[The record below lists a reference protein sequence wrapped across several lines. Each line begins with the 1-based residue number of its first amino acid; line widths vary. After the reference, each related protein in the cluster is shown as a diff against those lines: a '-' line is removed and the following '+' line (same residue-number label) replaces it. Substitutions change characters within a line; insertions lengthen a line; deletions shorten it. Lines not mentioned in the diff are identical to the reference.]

1 MNNKNSSSRRNVLN
15 ELKLS
20 FMKIKE
26 NYKYIKAL
34 SNEGEDVIGA
44 GQWLLDN
51 IYLIEKE
58 YKTTKK
64 NMPKEY
70 FEDLNEV
77 TFNNENSPRIF
88 FLARKMLNENNMN
101 VTEEECINF
110 ILKNNK
116 KLTMGELWAFPLMLR
131 ASIIISLSN
140 ITENLKEIYSDK
152 LNGKKL
158 AYKIIS
164 DKEHKDSDEYYEI
177 IKKSTFNFNNQLYK
191 VLKDNSYE
199 DENLYS
205 ILKLNL
211 IENSSDKCVMKNKLL
226 ESKLELEISLLINS
240 IREID
245 SINWRRFFEETSM
258 VEKIL
263 KNDPNNIYNRMD
275 FESKDYYR
283 HKIEKISKLNNID
296 EILIAEKLIFLAKKA
311 SDLGKCDFKRHIG
324 YYLIDDGIKYLNEV
338 LEITNKINN
347 KMNFKSFFVINV
359 LGTLFLILIT
369 LFMGNLL
376 GANYN
381 LGQYILAA
389 VILLIPSSEVVVTL
403 INLVVS
409 KSVEVRHVPKLEL
422 NSISSE
428 QKTIVIVPTIV
439 NSIKDIHKLLEKLE
453 VAYLANKEDNLYFAI
468 LADFKDSKEEL
479 NDYEKEINLK
489 AIRETETL
497 NIKYCKGDE
506 DDKFFFFNRKRV
518 YNPHEGVFMGK
529 ERKRGKIM
537 EFIAL
542 LKGSKNHTYN
552 VISSNIDCI
561 RDAKYIVTLDTDTF
575 LTRGVIKK
583 LIGAMSHPLNKPFCK
598 EGIVKRGYTIMQP
611 KVSIS
616 LESKNKSKFSKIFG
630 GDSGVDGY
638 STAYSDTYQD
648 LFAEGSFTG
657 KGIIDI
663 NVFYNVLKDE
673 IPENRVLSHDLLEGC
688 YVRSA
693 LVTDCEFID
702 NYPSTYIS
710 STKRLHRWVRGDWQ
724 LISWMFSKKLSA
736 LSRWKI
742 FDNLR
747 RSLLA
752 PSILIGII
760 ITLLSLNRGIEIT
773 ILLFLAIATPLLFT
787 VTDFVVTPKNKLIGT
802 LKSFKEVILI
812 ISFIPYQTYIMVG
825 AICKALFRL
834 LISKNNLLEWQ
845 TAEDAE
851 NTVKDSIGYYYRN
864 MWFSVL
870 AGGLFIVFGF
880 NSSFTLGGLMTVIS
894 ILWLFAPLIA
904 FNISTSI
911 KEEKDELTRGERNYL
926 RCISRRIWAYYE
938 DFVNEENNY
947 LAPDN
952 YQEKPYKGVAHRTS
966 PTNIGMGLISNIVA
980 YDLGYI
986 SLGEVIKRLELIIEG
1001 MNKLT
1006 KYKGHYF
1013 NWYDTKTC
1021 TPLWPRYIS
1030 TVDSGN
1036 LLGYLWIIK
1045 ETLIEYKNNPLIRE
1059 EEVLSL
1065 VDTYNILGIDYS
1077 NNLNVSNNL
1086 KDEDYI
1092 KILKQQLQYIKLI
1105 KEESTDREEEFKY
1118 WLNKLEKEIE
1128 NKIKYSEYIY
1138 GDINKILFEYLKK
1151 ENPSL
1156 IEFKREIKKIE
1167 RLSEDDS
1174 NKVLEEKVKQL
1185 DVFEKKI
1192 DDLIEKIEVIMSEM
1206 DFKILYSKDRGLFSI
1221 GYNVEENSLGN
1232 SYYDLLASESR
1243 VASFLSIARNE
1254 VDTSHWFK
1262 LGRAM
1267 TNAYRGMSLVS
1278 WSGTMFE
1285 YFMPNLIMKS
1295 FEETLLDKT
1304 YKSVIKAQIAFAKKK
1319 NVPWGISESAYYKFD
1334 IGEVYQ
1340 YKAFGIPEIG
1350 LKRGL
1355 EDDLVIS
1362 PYSTLMV
1369 LPCIK
1374 EKSIEN
1380 LRNLESLGAVG
1391 RYGFIEAIDFTGKRD
1406 NKIKGHMYKGKEV
1419 RCYMVHHLGMSL
1431 LALDNILN
1439 NNILKQRF
1447 HNIKE
1452 VKATEILLKEK
1463 IPKYITFERN
1473 EDIAINREYIECED
1487 FTPRRFNSSTNKN
1500 QEVLLLSNGNFS
1512 TMITLQGSGYSKEGN
1527 NLLYRWKGDSTVDN
1541 SGLFLYIKNLNSNE
1555 YWSATFEPC
1564 RNDCEET
1571 DIEFSVDKAKFT
1583 KRCGSIKSEME
1594 VVVSSEDS
1602 IDIRKLK
1609 LKNVGEKGISIE
1621 VTSYMEVTLTTM
1633 EADTAHPSFSNLFIQ
1648 TEFDESTKTVIGKR
1662 RARVKDGKVP
1672 YIFHKPICDYEFE
1685 GVMSYETSRMNFIGR
1700 NRDLD
1705 KPLALDNNNSLKN
1718 TVGTV
1723 LDPIISTRVRL
1734 NLEPNEEKIIYF
1746 ITGTASERD
1755 EVIKLSREY
1764 SNIKKL
1770 ENEFNTYSRFMQVE
1784 LKNLAITSA
1793 QANIYQ
1799 SLASYILF
1807 LNNERKD
1814 REFYIRNINKHQ
1826 KDLWAFGISGDIK
1839 IIMLLVNS
1847 DEDINLVRSIIKM
1860 HKYFKNKG
1868 VKTDLVIYNNEES
1881 SYEMP
1886 LQREILEEINVLSGE
1901 EILNK
1906 QGGIY
1911 LHNKSTMNEDIRD
1924 FLIGISS
1931 IFIDSTKGNILT
1943 QLKEQQFLNKKN
1955 DKYTY
1960 KEKYKYK
1967 KIIENKNKISMYN
1980 ELKNKLDF
1988 FNGYGGFDKED
1999 KGYVIVLRENNN
2011 TPAPWI
2017 NVISNE
2023 RFGFHTSEVG
2033 SMHTWCENSRENKIT
2048 PWNNDIVKD
2057 SLGEAIYIRDNND
2070 LKYFSI
2076 TPEPVRNDGEYIIK
2090 HSFGYSSYSHTV
2102 NNIRGNMI
2110 VFAPKGERVKI
2121 QKIILENI
2129 DNIDKN
2135 LSVYYYAQLVLGV
2148 LNYQTARYISTYNR
2162 GNYIYGQ
2169 NPYSEYFGNLK
2180 AYLTIIGGENISFTC
2195 DRKEFIGIS
2204 GSLESP
2210 NGLQEDKLSGAC
2222 GSSFDPCLVTKCD
2235 ITLKPGEKKE
2245 LIVLLGEEESEEK
2258 IECLI
2263 EKYEYIENVNDELNN
2278 IKEYWGDFLGNIQVK
2293 TKDESMN
2300 YLLNGWLLYQNYS
2313 CRYLA
2318 RTAFYQSGGAY
2329 GFRDQLQDSMS
2340 LGIIN
2345 SSITKDQIIRSAS
2358 RQYLEGDVQHWWHP
2372 IINSGIR
2379 TKFSDDLLWLPFVTA
2394 EYIEITGDY
2403 NILNESVP
2411 YLEDE
2416 PLKGDEDER
2425 YTIVNQSNKEG
2436 TIYEHCIKAIEKSLK
2451 FGKHNIPLMG
2461 SGDWNDGMST
2471 VGNKGKG
2478 ESVWLGWFIYKILV
2492 GFDDICNYMKDDEK
2506 VNRYRE
2512 MREFIREN
2520 IEKNAWDGG
2529 WYRRA
2534 YFDDGTPLGSR
2545 ENGECQI
2552 DSLAQSWSVISGGGK
2567 LERAKE
2573 AMEAVDKNLVDKDL
2587 ALIKLLTPPFEKSK
2601 EEPGYIKG
2609 YVAGVR
2615 ENGGQYTHAATW
2627 VILALTKLGMGD
2639 KAVKYFNMI
2648 NPINHGLTELDCRRY
2663 KLEPYV
2669 MAADVYVREP
2679 HGGRGGWSWY
2689 TGTASWMYK
2698 VGLENI
2704 LGFKIYKGIGYKISP
2719 CIPSD
2724 WDGFEIKINNKSEK
2738 YNIKIKKSFKNK
2750 IIINGKEIEGDLI
2763 PKNLGD
2769 VSIEVY
2775 YKDIKN

>member
-1 MNNKNSSSRRNVLN
+1 MNNKNSSSRKNVLN

-20 FMKIKE
+20 FMKIKDTH
-26 NYKYIKAL
+26 KYIKAL
-34 SNEGEDVIGA
+34 SNEGEKIIGS

-58 YKTTKK
+58 YKTIKK

-70 FEDLNEV
+70 FENLKEV
-77 TFNNENSPRIF
+77 TLNNEKSPRVF
-88 FLARKMLNENNMN
+88 FLAKNMLSESKGK
-101 VTEEECINF
+101 VTEEGCIKF

-131 ASIIISLSN
+131 ASIIINLSN
-140 ITENLKEIYSDK
+140 ITENLKEIHTDK
-152 LNGKKL
+152 LNAKRL

-164 DKEHKDSDEYYEI
+164 EKEISDDYFEI
-177 IKKSTFNFNNQLYK
+177 INKSSLNFNKELYK

-199 DENLYS
+199 NESLYKTLK
-205 ILKLNL
+205 LKLNEYYVD
-211 IENSSDKCVMKNKLL
+211 ENIIMNTLL
-226 ESKLELEISLLINS
+226 EASLEEGVSSLINS

-245 SINWRRFFEETSM
+245 CINWKRFFEETSM

-263 KNDPNNIYNRMD
+263 MEDSDNIYNNMD

-283 HKIEKISKLNNID
+283 HKIEKIARNNNID
-296 EILIAEKLIFLAKKA
+296 EILVAEKLVFLAKRAKE
-311 SDLGKCDFKRHIG
+311 SGKYNFRRHVG
-324 YYLIDDGIKYLNEV
+324 YYLIDDGVKYLNET
-338 LEITNKINN
+338 LGIKNKINN
-347 KMNFKSFFVINV
+347 RLNFKKFFLINI
-359 LGTLFLILIT
+359 LGTLFLILAT
-369 LFMGNLL
+369 LFIGNLL
-376 GANYN
+376 GANYS
-381 LGQYILAA
+381 LRQYILAA
-389 VILLIPSSEVVVTL
+389 IILLIPASEVIVTL

-409 KSVEVRHVPKLEL
+409 KKVDIRHVPKLEL
-422 NSISSE
+422 NNISKE

-439 NSIKDIHKLLEKLE
+439 DSKKDIKRLLEKLE
-453 VAYLANKEDNLYFAI
+453 IAYLANKEDNLYFAI
-468 LADFKDSKEEL
+468 LADFKDSKTES
-479 NDYEKEINLK
+479 NDYENEINLK
-489 AIRETETL
+489 GINDIKKL
-497 NIKYCKGDE
+497 NIKYCRGDE
-506 DDKFFFFNRKRV
+506 DDKFFFFNREKI
-518 YNPHEGVFMGK
+518 YNSHEGVFMGR
-529 ERKRGKIM
+529 ERKRGKII
-537 EFIAL
+537 EFITL
-542 LKGSKNHTYN
+542 LKGGKNHTYN

-583 LIGAMSHPLNKPFCK
+583 LIGAMSHPLNQPICK
-598 EGIVKRGYTIMQP
+598 ENIVKRGYTIMQP

-616 LESKNKSKFSKIFG
+616 LESKNTSQFAKIFG

-648 LFAEGSFTG
+648 LFGEGSFTG

-702 NYPSTYIS
+702 NYPSTYIGS
-710 STKRLHRWVRGDWQ
+710 AKRLHRWVRGDWQ
-724 LISWMFSKKLSA
+724 LISWIFSKKLSA
-736 LSRWKI
+736 LSKWKI

-760 ITLLSLNRGIEIT
+760 ITLLSLNRGVEIT
-773 ILLFLAIATPLLFT
+773 ILFFLAIATPLLFT

-812 ISFIPYQTYIMVG
+812 ISFIPYQTYIMLG
-825 AICKALFRL
+825 AIFTALFRL
-834 LISKNNLLEWQ
+834 FISKNNLLEWQ
-845 TAEDAE
+845 TAEEAE
-851 NTVKDSIGYYYRN
+851 NTVKDSIGYYYSK
-864 MWFSVL
+864 MWFCVL

-880 NSSFTLGGLMTVIS
+880 NSSFTLGGLMTIIA
-894 ILWLFAPLIA
+894 ILWLFTPLIA
-904 FNISTSI
+904 FKISTTI
-911 KEEKDELTRGERNYL
+911 EEEKEELTRGEKNYL

-952 YQEKPYKGVAHRTS
+952 YQEKPYKGVANRTS
-966 PTNIGMGLISNIVA
+966 PTNIGMGLISNITA

-986 SLGEVIKRLELIIEG
+986 SLGEVIDRLELIING

-1006 KYKGHYF
+1006 KYNGHYF

-1021 TPLWPRYIS
+1021 MPLWPRYIS

-1036 LLGYLWIIK
+1036 LLGYLLVIK
-1045 ETLIEYKNNPLIRE
+1045 ETLLEYKNNPLIRK

-1065 VDTYNILGIDYS
+1065 IDTYNILGLDYS
-1077 NNLNVSNNL
+1077 NNFKKVKNL
-1086 KDEDYI
+1086 KGEDYT
-1092 KILKQQLQYIKLI
+1092 KILEEQLRYIELV
-1105 KEESTDREEEFKY
+1105 KEENINREDEFKY
-1118 WLNKLEKEIE
+1118 WLNKVEKEIK
-1128 NKIKYSEYIY
+1128 NKIKYSDYIY
-1138 GDINKILFEYLKK
+1138 EGVNKVLIEYLKK
-1151 ENPSL
+1151 KSPSL
-1156 IEFKREIKKIE
+1156 LELKKEIRSIASASGEDFKEI
-1167 RLSEDDS
+1167 
-1174 NKVLEEKVKQL
+1174 LEEKIKSL
-1185 DVFEKKI
+1185 EAFEKRI
-1192 DDLIEKIEVIMSEM
+1192 DDLIKNIDIIANEM

-1221 GYNVEENSLGN
+1221 GYNIEEDSLGN

-1243 VASFLSIARNE
+1243 IASFLAIARNE
-1254 VDTSHWFK
+1254 VETSHWFN

-1267 TNAYRGMSLVS
+1267 TNAYRGESLVS

-1295 FEETLLDKT
+1295 FNETLLDQT
-1304 YKSVIKAQIAFAKKK
+1304 YKSVIKAQMLFAKKN

-1340 YKAFGIPEIG
+1340 YKAFGIPGIG

-1369 LPCIK
+1369 LPWIK
-1374 EKSIEN
+1374 NEGIEN
-1380 LRNLESLGAVG
+1380 LKRLEDLGAVG
-1391 RYGFIEAIDFTGKRD
+1391 RYGFIESVDFTGRRD
-1406 NKIKGHMYKGKEV
+1406 NKIKDYTYKGKKV

-1439 NNILKQRF
+1439 NNILQERF

-1463 IPKYITFERN
+1463 IPKYITFERS
-1473 EDIAINREYIECED
+1473 EDMALHREELDLEQFI
-1487 FTPRRFNSSTNKN
+1487 TRRFNSSIKKN
-1500 QEVLLLSNGNFS
+1500 TEVLLLSNGNFS
-1512 TMITLQGSGYSKEGN
+1512 SMVTLQGSGYSKEGDS
-1527 NLLYRWKGDSTVDN
+1527 LLYRWKGDSTIDN
-1541 SGLFLYIKNLNSNE
+1541 SGLFFYIKNLNSND

-1564 RNDCEET
+1564 RKECEET
-1571 DIEFSVDKAKFT
+1571 EIEFSVDKARFVK
-1583 KRCGSIKSEME
+1583 KCGSIKSELE
-1594 VVVSSEDS
+1594 ISISTEEN

-1609 LKNVGEKGISIE
+1609 LKNVGEKGRSIE

-1648 TEFDESTKTVIGKR
+1648 TEFDEDTKTVIGKR
-1662 RARVKDGKVP
+1662 RARVKNGKVP
-1672 YIFHKPICDYEFE
+1672 YIFHKPISDEEFE
-1685 GVMSYETSRMNFIGR
+1685 GIMSYETSRMNFIGR
-1700 NRDLD
+1700 DRDLSS
-1705 KPLALDNNNSLKN
+1705 PLALDNDSSLKN

-1734 NLEPNEEKIIYF
+1734 RLEPNEEKVVYF

-1755 EVIKLSREY
+1755 EVIKLSKEY
-1764 SNIKKL
+1764 SNVKKL
-1770 ENEFNTYSRFMQVE
+1770 ENEFKTYRRAMQIE
-1784 LKNLAITSA
+1784 LKNFGITSS

-1807 LNNERKD
+1807 LNDGRKD
-1814 REFYIRNINKHQ
+1814 RESYIRNINKHQ

-1839 IIMLLVNS
+1839 IIMLVVNN
-1847 DEDINLVRSIIKM
+1847 DEDIDIVRAMIKM
-1860 HKYFKNKG
+1860 HIYFKNRGLK
-1868 VKTDLVIYNNEES
+1868 VDLVIYNNEES

-1886 LQREILEEINVLSGE
+1886 LQKDILEEVNVLSGE
-1901 EILNK
+1901 ESLNK

-1911 LHNKSTMNEDIRD
+1911 LHNKSTMNEEIRD
-1924 FLIGISS
+1924 FLIGISA
-1931 IFIDSTKGNILT
+1931 IYIDSSKGTILT
-1943 QLKEQQFLNKKN
+1943 QLKEQESSKYINEEDILKNKV
-1955 DKYTY
+1955 
-1960 KEKYKYK
+1960 EKKYK
-1967 KIIENKNKISMYN
+1967 KIIENENKINKYN
-1980 ELKNKLDF
+1980 ELKNELDF
-1988 FNGYGGFDKED
+1988 FNGYGGFDKKD
-1999 KGYVIVLRENNN
+1999 KSYVIVLKDNNN

-2023 RFGFHTSEVG
+2023 NFGFHTSEVG

-2048 PWNNDIVKD
+2048 PWNNDIVQD
-2057 SLGEAIYIRDNND
+2057 SLGEAIYVRDNND
-2070 LKYFSI
+2070 FNYFSI
-2076 TPEPVRNDGEYIIK
+2076 TPEPVRNNGEYIIK
-2090 HSFGYSSYSHTV
+2090 HSFGYSSYKHIV
-2102 NNIRGNMI
+2102 NNIKSEMI
-2110 VFAPKGERVKI
+2110 AFSPNKEKLKI

-2129 DNIDKN
+2129 GDKDKH
-2135 LSVYYYAQLVLGV
+2135 LSIYYYAQLVLGV
-2148 LNYQTARYISTYNR
+2148 LNYQTARYITTYNKDK
-2162 GNYIYGQ
+2162 YIYGQ
-2169 NPYSEYFGNLK
+2169 NPYSEYFGKLK
-2180 AYLTIIGGENISFTC
+2180 AYSTILGGENRSFTC
-2195 DRKEFIGIS
+2195 NRREFIGVS

-2210 NGLQEDKLSGAC
+2210 NGLEEENLSGTV
-2222 GSSFDPCLVTKCD
+2222 GSVFDPCLVTKCD
-2235 ITLKPGEKKE
+2235 ISLKPGEKKE
-2245 LIVLLGEEESEEK
+2245 IIVLLGEEETEEQ
-2258 IECLI
+2258 I
-2263 EKYEYIENVNDELNN
+2263 EKSIQKYENIENVDAELNN
-2278 IKEYWGDFLGNIQVK
+2278 IKKYWVDFLGNIEVR
-2293 TKDESMN
+2293 TKDKSMD

-2340 LGIIN
+2340 IGLIN
-2345 SSITKDQIIRSAS
+2345 PSITKDQIIRSAS

-2379 TKFSDDLLWLPFVTA
+2379 TRFSDDLLWLPFVTA
-2394 EYIEITGDY
+2394 EYISFTGDY
-2403 NILNESVP
+2403 SILNELAP

-2416 PLKGDEDER
+2416 PLKEGEDER
-2425 YTIVNQSNKEG
+2425 YTIVNQSTKEG
-2436 TIYEHCIKAIEKSLK
+2436 TVYEHCIKAIEKSLK
-2451 FGKHNIPLMG
+2451 FGEHNIPLMG

-2471 VGNKGKG
+2471 VGNEGKG
-2478 ESVWLGWFIYKILV
+2478 ESVWLGWFLYKILV
-2492 GFDDICNYMKDDEK
+2492 SFDDICNQMNDSEK
-2506 VNRYRE
+2506 ANRYKE
-2512 MREFIREN
+2512 MREFIKEN
-2520 IEKNAWDGG
+2520 LEKNAWDGG

-2552 DSLAQSWSVISGGGK
+2552 DSLAQSWSVISEGGK
-2567 LERAKE
+2567 LQRAKE
-2573 AMEAVDKNLVDKDL
+2573 AMEAVDKNLVDEDL
-2587 ALIKLLTPPFEKSK
+2587 ALIKLLAPPFEKSK

-2639 KAVKYFNMI
+2639 KAFKYFNMI

-2689 TGTASWMYK
+2689 TGTAGWMYK

-2704 LGFKIYKGIGYKISP
+2704 LGFKIYKGEGYKISP
-2719 CIPSD
+2719 CIPKD
-2724 WDGFEIKINNKSEK
+2724 WDEFEIKINNKSEK
-2738 YNIKIKKSFKNK
+2738 YNIKVKKALENK
-2750 IIINGKEIEGDLI
+2750 IMINGKEIKGDII
-2763 PKNLGD
+2763 PKDLGD
-2769 VSIEVY
+2769 ANIEVY
-2775 YKDIKN
+2775 YKENIN